1 MSVHA
6 EQCIYTSKEKC
17 RFVLEV
23 AIQELENDL
32 SVAFQTTGMKKL
44 NDNSPAAI
52 MNLHQLL

>member
-1 MSVHA
+1 MH
-6 EQCIYTSKEKC
+6 TSKEKC
-17 RFVLEV
+17 RFLLKV